1 MAQASS
7 FSFLP
12 FRQPQQ
18 LLRGCFWSTGTWR
31 SRRWRR
37 RKRLSPQSYWVNFPT
52 LLVLSLSSE
61 RINFLS
67 LGVCS
72 WGEGTLRNVPRPAK
86 SGTGIFLQSESVF
99 LFLKIQF
106 YTRDHQQK
114 EEKKKTPETR
124 SRGICET
131 CSSNLDTLGKES
143 GKSARNAQN
152 SSKLFCSFIE
162 FTRNVIR

>member
-1 MAQASS
+1 MAKA
-7 FSFLP
+7 SFLP

-37 RKRLSPQSYWVNFPT
+37 RKRLSPQCYWVNSPT

-61 RINFLS
+61 HINFLS

-106 YTRDHQQK
+106 YTRDHQPPNQQK
-114 EEKKKTPETR
+114 EEQKKTPETR
-124 SRGICET
+124 SQESVRHVAAIWTHWGR
-131 CSSNLDTLGKES
+131 SLGKVPETH
-143 GKSARNAQN
+143 KIPPRYFVLLLN
-152 SSKLFCSFIE
+152 LHE
-162 FTRNVIR
+162 M

>member
-1 MAQASS
+1 MAKA
-7 FSFLP
+7 SFLP

-86 SGTGIFLQSESVF
+86 SGTGIFLQSDSVF

-106 YTRDHQQK
+106 YTRDHQPPTNRRRSRRRRQRPGV
-114 EEKKKTPETR
+114 EESVRHVAAIWTHWGRSLGKVPETHKIPP
-124 SRGICET
+124 SYFVFLL
-131 CSSNLDTLGKES
+131 NLHEM
-143 GKSARNAQN
+143 
-152 SSKLFCSFIE
+152 
-162 FTRNVIR
+162 